1 MKSTIRKS
9 TYKAIYRLLD
19 RVFPLSMDCG
29 ELCGA
34 ACCSCGDG
42 RALDGEEEDFELGI
56 YLYPGEEKLFT
67 RREKWLRWSVE
78 EASDYEFPDSWRG
91 KIYFINCTCAPH
103 CPRQMRPLQCRFFP
117 LTPHLTGDGRL
128 NLILSPLELPYE
140 CPLIRDRLR
149 LTPAF
154 IRATYTVWTHLIR
167 DPLIFDLVEFD
178 SAQREEMGKEL
189 VFVPVPRRV
198 DGRLDGRVCLKGT

>member
-1 MKSTIRKS
+1 MRKEQLV
-9 TYKAIYRLLD
+9 RELLNCRYAHRGLHD
-19 RVFPLSMDCG
+19 KPRIAENSMTAFERAAAG
-29 ELCGA
+29 GFGIEL
-34 ACCSCGDG
+34 D
-42 RALDGEEEDFELGI
+42 
-56 YLYPGEEKLFT
+56 
-67 RREKWLRWSVE
+67 V
-78 EASDYEFPDSWRG
+78 
-91 KIYFINCTCAPH
+91 
-103 CPRQMRPLQCRFFP
+103 
-117 LTPHLTGDGRL
+117 HLTGDGRL